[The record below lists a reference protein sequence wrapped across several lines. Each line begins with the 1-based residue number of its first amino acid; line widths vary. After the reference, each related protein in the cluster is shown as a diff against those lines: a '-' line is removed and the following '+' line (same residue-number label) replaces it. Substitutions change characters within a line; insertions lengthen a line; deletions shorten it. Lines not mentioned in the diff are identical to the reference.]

1 MKTSLKLLAL
11 SCLVC
16 LVSSALSAQQKARKK
31 RSASST
37 ICRVESVPRDMVI
50 VGYKTN
56 PACGEEMEI
65 VVKRPGASEIVCA
78 DSPIPDGF
86 TVDGIRGSLTCGGGN
101 LLSNALSITNAD
113 SLYGIR
119 VGMTKFQVESELGSP
134 TDVHRGTKT
143 NPGKGTTWSY
153 DTRLKTTLIYFDEN
167 FIVVDFEEKYSNS
180 RPNDAP

>member
-1 MKTSLKLLAL
+1 
-11 SCLVC
+11 
-16 LVSSALSAQQKARKK
+16 
-31 RSASST
+31 
-37 ICRVESVPRDMVI
+37 MVI

-56 PACGEEMEI
+56 PACGQEMEI

-86 TVDGIRGSLTCGGGN
+86 MVDGIRGSLTCSGGN

-119 VGMTKFQVESELGSP
+119 VGMTKFEVESELGSP
-134 TDVHRGTKT
+134 TDVHRGTNT

-153 DTRLKTTLIYFDEN
+153 DTRLKTTFIYFDEN
-167 FIVVDFEEKYSNS
+167 FIVVDFEEKSSNS
-180 RPNDAP
+180 RPPDVP

>member
-1 MKTSLKLLAL
+1 MLL
-11 SCLVC
+11 CLVC
-16 LVSSALSAQQKARKK
+16 LATSAVSAQQKTRKK

-37 ICRVESVPRDMVI
+37 ICQIASVPKGMVI

-56 PACGEEMEI
+56 PACGQELEI
-65 VVKRPGASEIVCA
+65 VVKRPAASEIVCS

-86 TVDGIRGSLTCGGGN
+86 TVDGIRGSLACGGGN

-119 VGMTKFQVESELGSP
+119 VGMTKFEVEDQLGSP

-153 DTRLKTTLIYFDEN
+153 DTRLKTTFIYFDEN
-167 FIVVDFEEKYSNS
+167 FIVVDFEEKWPNS
-180 RPNDAP
+180 RPYDKP